1 MTHQKGASMD
11 KDENYG
17 MTEEE
22 LTQFQQQLKSSGKQ
36 LHEKCEDLIARV
48 EAFIE
53 LNNGDLSLVIY
64 DLKRLNNFISA
75 VIEAHPIEYKLFEMI
90 ALLELEE
97 PIVRKLFKDVGV
109 DLDTTANNPDDIIL
123 RKDVIA
129 LFADRAGSKEGK
141 ILADFLRGDS
151 PEIGWG

>member
-1 MTHQKGASMD
+1 MD
-11 KDENYG
+11 KDENSE

-22 LTQFQQQLKSSGKQ
+22 LAQLQRQVNSSGKRF
-36 LHEKCEDLIARV
+36 HEDCEALMASV
-48 EAFIE
+48 EEFIN
-53 LNNGDLSLVIY
+53 LSGGDLSLVIY
-64 DLKRLNNFISA
+64 DLKRLSNFVDA
-75 VIEAHPIEYKLFEMI
+75 VIEAHPIEYKLSEMI
-90 ALLELEE
+90 ALLDLEE

-109 DLDTTANNPDDIIL
+109 DLDVTVNNLDEIIY

-151 PEIGWG
+151 PEIVWG